1 MTANIVFP
9 VFKSG
14 SRAGTRRPAFWQW
27 TEMAALRERAGPN
40 ENRGETAAIAGVSLV
55 VRGRGVNAGPG
66 TPHPEERRRR
76 VSKGAAFAA
85 NIRGVLGWGGLDVAM
100 PIWRE
105 LHDSMKMH
113 LAIERLVE
121 DGDTVVALLNET
133 GRFSAPFRG
142 LPDKAPTGKTYEIIA
157 IEWFEFNGGKI
168 TRRWAARD
176 SAAITRQVC
185 E

>member
-1 MTANIVFP
+1 VTPTDAV
-9 VFKSG
+9 
-14 SRAGTRRPAFWQW
+14 RAYVDAF
-27 TEMAALRERAGPN
+27 
-40 ENRGETAAIAGVSLV
+40 
-55 VRGRGVNAGPG
+55 NAG
-66 TPHPEERRRR
+66 EWERL
-76 VSKGAAFAA
+76 KNLFDPAA

-105 LHDSMKMH
+105 LHDSMNMH
-113 LAIERLVE
+113 LEIERLVE

-142 LPDKAPTGKTYEIIA
+142 LPGKAPTGKTYEIIA
-157 IEWFEFNGGKI
+157 IEWFEFSGDRI
-168 TRRWAARD
+168 MRRWAARD

>member
-1 MTANIVFP
+1 MTHTDTV
-9 VFKSG
+9 
-14 SRAGTRRPAFWQW
+14 RAYVDAF
-27 TEMAALRERAGPN
+27 
-40 ENRGETAAIAGVSLV
+40 
-55 VRGRGVNAGPG
+55 NAG
-66 TPHPEERRRR
+66 EWERL
-76 VSKGAAFAA
+76 KNLFDPAA

-113 LAIERLVE
+113 LEIARLVQ

-142 LPDKAPTGKTYEIIA
+142 LPGKAPTGKTYEIIA
-157 IEWFEFNGGKI
+157 IEWFEFSDRSRLLATSNVKVGMSATADIPKI
-168 TRRWAARD
+168 MRRWAARD